1 MPADAQ
7 RAPGVFG
14 MQGCAGTGC
23 QLHLL
28 APTSCHCGPAPPHS
42 SPKSPEGEAE
52 LLPGGKNL
60 TLLYRVMQGMGILGT
75 LGLCLLAP
83 DPS

>member
-7 RAPGVFG
+7 GTLGLLG

-28 APTSCHCGPAPPHS
+28 APTSCHRGPAPPHS

-60 TLLYRVMQGMGILGT
+60 TLLHKVMPGMGILGT
-75 LGLCLLAP
+75 RGLCLLAP
-83 DPS
+83 HPS